1 MSDLSLGPFVV
12 SPEGTL
18 LPRPDLSRRPSL
30 RFAWRGRPCEA
41 GVEAGSVTLT
51 AIAGRIPSTA
61 EPGADRRG
69 ALSGVAQLPADLP
82 EGWRLRLTPDHR
94 VRLETESALL
104 TPPTAVRL
112 VAEMVRFVLALD
124 PCLDRLEV
132 AGTTS
137 AGLPEAP
144 RPH

>member
-1 MSDLSLGPFVV
+1 MSDLCLGPFAVT
-12 SPEGTL
+12 PEGAL
-18 LPRPDLSRRPSL
+18 LPRPEAVRRPSL

-41 GVEAGSVTLT
+41 AIEADAVTLT

-69 ALSGVAQLPADLP
+69 ALSAVALLPSSLP

-94 VRLETESALL
+94 LRLETEASLAA
-104 TPPTAVRL
+104 PPTAVRL

-124 PCLDRLEV
+124 PCLDRLEAVGATPGRRV
-132 AGTTS
+132 AH
-137 AGLPEAP
+137 EAV
-144 RPH
+144 H